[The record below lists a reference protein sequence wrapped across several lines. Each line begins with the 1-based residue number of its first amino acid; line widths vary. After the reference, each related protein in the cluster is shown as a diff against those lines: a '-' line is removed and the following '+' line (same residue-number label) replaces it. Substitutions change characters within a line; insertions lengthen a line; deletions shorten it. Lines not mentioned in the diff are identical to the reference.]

1 VKLARYRWLRTAGT
15 TCLLSVGA
23 LAGSQVLAQTAETGP
38 GALEEV
44 VVTAERRETNL
55 QETAVSITAF
65 DSQAIERTKATNVRE
80 LAEFVPNLSIMP
92 SQYGDAAPNIS
103 IRGVGG
109 GGALQSFGAASER
122 NVAMYVDG
130 LYYARVFGSVMKVTE
145 IAGIEVLR
153 GPQGTLFGRNTTGG
167 AISYTSKKASLEDGF
182 SGYVQLEGADFGT
195 LNYKANVN
203 IPLGERWAA
212 LVGGAKLDTDG
223 YVERGNNPLND
234 DDTVAGIFNLHGEP
248 TDNLTVDLNY
258 TYTDSETHGTP
269 SNFVSMTWN
278 QIATDPTLGLRGHLG
293 ALSQAFIARGE
304 SPLVPNDPRL
314 ILGSGEV
321 PRYCILDDNDPYT
334 MGELCDT
341 FNKNKTHVASLKLVY
356 DLNDNIKL
364 TSLTGGIDVDV
375 DTLTDSYYTGGY
387 ARFFDQKSESFQQ
400 EFQVNFNYDRIN
412 AVAGLVYF
420 KEDATEHETTIERLM
435 TSSNGGTNATTG
447 LPIPVVYAPSLQR
460 ERRQETYDYTTES
473 MAAYGQATYSLTD
486 WWDITGG
493 LRYSEDKKE
502 GHIFHIPSVSP
513 APAVYR
519 QVVVDGD
526 NDWSSTDYKVGM
538 QFKPWDDFMFF
549 VSRSKAFKAGIAN
562 DASGEQAL
570 ASTAPAGLNRL
581 PMLWLNPENVVANE
595 VGVRTEWFDN
605 RLRANVTYFDQNW
618 EDRHTSNTRVINN
631 FLVFETINSPGII
644 NIKGFESEM
653 LWAVTDSLTASF
665 NYGLT
670 EAESNTNPSFIL
682 DSVPR
687 YNYTLGLQHVW
698 ESILGGAIT
707 SNVTYSYRDS
717 SYSFSVDAANE
728 NDTSFSKAYGLYN
741 ASFDY
746 THESGKWSVSLW
758 GRNLADKE
766 YTFGSFAI
774 SGYTNPSFAGNAIT
788 ATPQVV
794 FFGPPR
800 QIGATVRYNF

>member
-1 VKLARYRWLRTAGT
+1 MKATRYPWLRTAGT

-23 LAGSQVLAQTAETGP
+23 LATGQTIAQESG
-38 GALEEV
+38 GGLEEV
-44 VVTAERRETNL
+44 VVTAQRRTTNL
-55 QETAVSITAF
+55 QETPISVTAF
-65 DSQAIERTKATNVRE
+65 DSKSIEQTQSTNIRE
-80 LAEFVPNLSIMP
+80 LADFIPNLAITP

-109 GGALQSFGAASER
+109 GGALQSFGASSER

-145 IAGIEVLR
+145 IESVEVLR

-167 AISYTSKKASLEDGF
+167 AIAYTSKKANLDGF
-182 SGYVQLEGADFGT
+182 SGYAQAEVADFNT
-195 LNYKANVN
+195 FNYKGNVN

-212 LVGGAKLDTDG
+212 LIGGAKLSTDG
-223 YVERGNNPLND
+223 YVERGNEPLND
-234 DDTVAGIFNLHGEP
+234 DDTTAGIFNLHGEP

-258 TYTDSETHGTP
+258 TYTDSETNGTP
-269 SNFVSMTWN
+269 SNFLTLTWN
-278 QIATDPTLGLRGHLG
+278 EIAGDPTAGLRGHLG
-293 ALSQAFIARGE
+293 ALSQIFVNRGE
-304 SPLVPNDPRL
+304 GRLVQNDPRMVR
-314 ILGSGEV
+314 GSGEV
-321 PRYCILDDNDPYT
+321 PRYCILDDNDPHT
-334 MGELCDT
+334 MGELCET
-341 FNKNKTHVASLKLVY
+341 FNTNKSHVASLKAVY
-356 DLNDNIKL
+356 ALNDNIKL

-387 ARFFDQKSESFQQ
+387 ARFFDQKSTSFQQ
-400 EFQVNFNYDRIN
+400 EFQVNFDYDKWN

-420 KEDATEHETTIERLM
+420 KEDATEHESTIERLM
-435 TSSNGGTNATTG
+435 TSSNGGTNAVTG
-447 LPIPVVYAPSLQR
+447 LPNPVVYSPSIQR
-460 ERRQETYDYTTES
+460 ERRAETYDYTTES

-486 WWDITGG
+486 WWEITGG
-493 LRYSEDKKE
+493 LRYSQDKKE
-502 GHIFHIPSVSP
+502 GHIFHIPAVSP
-513 APAVYR
+513 PPAIYR
-519 QVVVDGD
+519 EIVVDGKK
-526 NDWSSTDYKVGM
+526 DWSSTDYKIST

-562 DASGEQAL
+562 DASGEQTL
-570 ASTAPAGLNRL
+570 PTGSPAGLNRL

-595 VGVRTEWFDN
+595 VGVRTEWLDN
-605 RLRANVTYFDQNW
+605 TLRLNVTYFDQNW
-618 EDRHTSNTRVINN
+618 SDRHTSNTRTLNG

-644 NIKGFESEM
+644 NIKGFETET
-653 LWAVTDSLTASF
+653 LYAITDSLTASF

-670 EAESNTNPSFIL
+670 EVESDTNPTFVL

-698 ESILGGAIT
+698 EGILGGALT

-728 NDTSFSKAYGLYN
+728 DDTSFSDGYGLYN
-741 ASFDY
+741 ASFGY
-746 THESGKWSVSLW
+746 THDSGKWTVTVY

-774 SGYTNPSFAGNAIT
+774 AGYANPSFAGNAIN
-788 ATPQVV
+788 AVPNVA